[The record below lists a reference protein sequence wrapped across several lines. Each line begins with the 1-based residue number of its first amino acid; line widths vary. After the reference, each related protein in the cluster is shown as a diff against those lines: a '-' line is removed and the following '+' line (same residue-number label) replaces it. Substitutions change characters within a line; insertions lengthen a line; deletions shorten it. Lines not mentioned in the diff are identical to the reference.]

1 MSQRQEAASRMAFAA
16 YMHDLGKLAERA
28 RISVKEDVLDAHKD
42 QYCPKFDKRWTHIHA
57 AYTAL
62 AMDQLEPHLPNLKGT
77 DFSPFG
83 SALSRHEADNS
94 LINAAARHHRP
105 ETFLQ
110 WIIATADRVA
120 SGFEREAF
128 EKYNQSEDK
137 TETGHNHYQARQLS
151 LLEQIQQG
159 EKSSKELKYRLP
171 PKAINSKQPV
181 SSIT

>member
-1 MSQRQEAASRMAFAA
+1 MTQRQEAASRMAFAA

-28 RISVKEDVLDAHKD
+28 RIDIKQSDIDTHKQ
-42 QYCPKFDKRWTHIHA
+42 QYCPNFNNRWTHVHA

-62 AMDQLEPHLPNLKGT
+62 ALDKLEPHLPTLKGV
-77 DFSPFG
+77 DFAPFAN
-83 SALSRHEADNS
+83 ALSREADDS
-94 LINAAARHHRP
+94 LVNAAARHHKP

-128 EKYNQSEDK
+128 DKYNQAEDK

-151 LLEQIQQG
+151 LLEQIQLEQ
-159 EKSSKELKYRLP
+159 EKHKKRILAP
-171 PKAINSKQPV
+171 PTLNTVCHYAH
-181 SSIT
+181 